1 VLFGDSAYPW
11 SAFLFRSFK
20 GEMSAAEEEFN
31 RVHKTGR
38 VTVENNFANIITRF
52 AFVDFKKNQ
61 WLFLRPIGTYYFAAV
76 FFHNLHSC
84 MHPNQT
90 SIKFGCLP
98 LSVEEYL
105 DMLP

>member
-1 VLFGDSAYPW
+1 
-11 SAFLFRSFK
+11 
-20 GEMSAAEEEFN
+20 MSAAEEEFN